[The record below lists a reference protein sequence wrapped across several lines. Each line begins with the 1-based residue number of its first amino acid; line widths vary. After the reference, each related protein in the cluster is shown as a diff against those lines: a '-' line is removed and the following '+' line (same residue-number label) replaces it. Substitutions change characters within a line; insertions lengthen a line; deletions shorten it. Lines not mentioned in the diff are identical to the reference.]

1 MLWGCSRTLCCQ
13 RTETLMLGQDQETG
27 ETGDEGL
34 WSIDTESA
42 NASGV
47 GAYDAKNNTVE
58 PPAGGTATT
67 VALL

>member
-1 MLWGCSRTLCCQ
+1 MGLLAHALLP

-47 GAYDAKNNTVE
+47 GAYDAKKQYS
-58 PPAGGTATT
+58 
-67 VALL
+67 

>member
-47 GAYDAKNNTVE
+47 GAYDAKKQYS
-58 PPAGGTATT
+58 
-67 VALL
+67 